1 MRKFFPILGFGI
13 LVLGLLACS
22 VLTVDLPASPTQV
35 PPTATATQLVIQN
48 TATATVNPTATPV
61 VISPTPTEINQYVV
75 KAGDTLGNIAQMF
88 GVPMG
93 YLADQ
98 NKIGNPD
105 LIYPGQVIARPPWPP
120 LPDTSGKQIIVDL
133 STQQVF
139 VYEKDVLLKTF
150 LVSTGVKEHPTVTG
164 HFNIYVKLLS
174 TTMDG
179 PGYHLP
185 NVPYTMYFYQDYGLH
200 GTYWHHNWGHP
211 MSHGCVN
218 MYTPDAEW
226 LFNWAEVGTPV
237 WVIP

>member
-1 MRKFFPILGFGI
+1 MRKIFPL
-13 LVLGLLACS
+13 LGLSVLILAVLACT
-22 VLTVDLPASPTQV
+22 VVTVDTPGTPTSIVPTTTPTQLFVQVTPSATFV
-35 PPTATATQLVIQN
+35 PTPTA
-48 TATATVNPTATPV
+48 V
-61 VISPTPTEINQYVV
+61 VVTPTPTEISQYIV
-75 KAGDTLGNIAQMF
+75 KAGDTLGNIADMF

-105 LIYPGQVIARPPWPP
+105 LIYPGQVINKPVWPP
-120 LPDTSGKQIIVDL
+120 LPDTSGKQIIVEL

-139 VYEKDVLLKTF
+139 VYEKGELLKTF
-150 LVSTGVKEHPTVTG
+150 LVSTGVDEYPTVTG
-164 HFNIYVKLLS
+164 HYNIYVKLLS

-185 NVPYTMYFYQDYGLH
+185 NVPYTMYFYEGYGLH

-218 MYTPDAEW
+218 MATPDAEW
-226 LFNWAEVGTPV
+226 LFNWADVGTPV
-237 WVIP
+237 WVVP